1 MLPSAGRVDS
11 GARDRSA
18 RRRKPHGRRAA
29 RTTLVSERL
38 YVTGLVVPGV
48 ALLIALIGLH
58 APGGIDLAPDAP
70 PTFDA
75 DRALALASQIA
86 DIPDRSAGS
95 ETAPL
100 AAQLVRQAFVDAGTQ
115 PQVDTFRATARDG
128 RTVPMQNISTVLR
141 GDSNEAIVIFS
152 HRDNVPPGADQATSA
167 LGTATVV
174 QLAAAFND
182 QRNAR
187 TMVFASVD
195 GGGAGD
201 AGARR
206 LLSTLPQNLTPVA
219 AIDVQGI
226 APKGPIPVADRGDG
240 RGRAPAG
247 FAEGVADVLAAA
259 GGGTIARPGFLHE
272 FVQLVVP
279 PRTPGGQA
287 PFVQRRIPSITIGDD
302 PRTASD
308 DAPDADRFTH
318 TSQAVNDLVLAIDAG
333 SAPPGPSGIY
343 LRAGSRVL
351 SGWVLA
357 LLAVALLV
365 PPALVAIDLTGRAM
379 RERLPLL
386 DEVIRTARL
395 AMPLAGA
402 ALGAL
407 AAGLLGAAPHSPTAY
422 PFAGT
427 GSGVGI
433 AALLLV
439 LLGAAAGAA
448 ADALL
453 PRPGALPSDPA
464 VRAIVG
470 LSAALA
476 CGCAGAALTTVALP
490 AAGLLLVPA
499 LHVWV
504 LLERITRG
512 GPVVRALA
520 ILVPVVLP
528 ALVIAHAAGLDAG
541 EAVRLVSDGRIP
553 VAAPIGAAVT
563 LAAGTILATR
573 FTVPQRA
580 VA

>member
-11 GARDRSA
+11 AARDQSA
-18 RRRKPHGRRAA
+18 RRRKPHRRRAA
-29 RTTLVSERL
+29 RATLVSERL

-58 APGGIDLAPDAP
+58 APGGIDLAPNAP

-75 DRALALASQIA
+75 ERALQLASSIA
-86 DIPDRSAGS
+86 DVPDRSAGS

-100 AAQLVRQAFVDAGTQ
+100 AAQIVRQAFVDAGAQ
-115 PQVDTFRATARDG
+115 PQVDTFRDRARDG
-128 RTVPMQNISTVLR
+128 RTVTMQNISSVLR
-141 GDSNEAIVIFS
+141 GASNEAIVIFA
-152 HRDNVPPGADQATSA
+152 HRDNVPPGADLATSA

-174 QLAAAFND
+174 ELAAAFAD

-195 GGGAGD
+195 GGAAGD

-206 LLSTLPQNLTPVA
+206 LLANLPGGLTPVA
-219 AIDVQGI
+219 AIAVQGI
-226 APKGPIPVADRGDG
+226 APPGPIPVGDRGDG

-247 FAEGVADVLAAA
+247 FAEGVGDVLAAA
-259 GGGTIARPGFLHE
+259 AGGTIARPSFLHE

-287 PFVQRRIPSITIGDD
+287 PFVQRGIPSITIGED

-308 DAPDADRFTH
+308 SSPDPDRFTH
-318 TSQAVNDLVLAIDAG
+318 TAQAVNDLVLAIDAG
-333 SAPPGPSGIY
+333 AAPPGPSGVY
-343 LRAGSRVL
+343 LRAGSRVP

-357 LLAVALLV
+357 LLAIALLV
-365 PPALVAIDLTGRAM
+365 PPGLVAIDLAGRAM
-379 RERLPLL
+379 RERLPLR
-386 DEVIRTARL
+386 DEMTRIARL

-407 AAGLLGAAPHSPTAY
+407 VAGLVGAAPHSPTAY

-427 GSGVGI
+427 GTGVGVT
-433 AALLLV
+433 AWLLV
-439 LLGAAAGAA
+439 LLGAGVGGAA
-448 ADALL
+448 NALV
-453 PRPGALPSDPA
+453 PRPGPIPSDPA
-464 VRAIVG
+464 VRTIVG
-470 LSAALA
+470 LAAALA
-476 CGCAGAALTTVALP
+476 CGCAGATLATVALP

-512 GPVVRALA
+512 GAAVRTLA
-520 ILVPVVLP
+520 ILLPLVLP
-528 ALVIAHAAGLDAG
+528 AILIARAAGLDMG
-541 EAVRLVSDGRIP
+541 EAVRLVSDGRMP
-553 VAAPIGAAVT
+553 VAAAIGAAVT

-573 FTVPQRA
+573 FTVPQRT